1 LYSIVVII
9 SIFFTIKITCLQA
22 YQTNKEIAR
31 AYSAGSLEEV
41 IDIYAQA
48 YPKAIIGKQEIAEQL
63 ANLAKDVANN
73 PIPEI
78 TKQRYFELTR
88 NLMTEEI
95 KRHPNYARLL
105 IQYGNVVEAQG
116 DNIEAINTFEKVQIL
131 APKRQSSLIQL
142 AMAYARNKQYSKAN
156 NLLESTYLLEPT
168 NEEPK
173 AYQSIVMAMSQAPE
187 ERNKIIN
194 QLTDNGLNKHIEL
207 IQNAFAL
214 TNDLDDFLIMCNKR
228 FVGNINTLPNS
239 YRIWAITAYNLK
251 DTAQAATA
259 VYAFRR
265 HFAEEENFRDSR
277 EAHLI
282 SQDVAKG
289 IDPSFA
295 FEKVEE

>member
-1 LYSIVVII
+1 
-9 SIFFTIKITCLQA
+9 
-22 YQTNKEIAR
+22 
-31 AYSAGSLEEV
+31 LEEV
-41 IDIYAQA
+41 IDIYAKA

-73 PIPEI
+73 PVSEI

-88 NLMTEEI
+88 NILTEEI
-95 KRHPNYARLL
+95 KSHPNYARLL
-105 IQYGNVVEAQG
+105 IQYGNLVEAQG
-116 DNIEAINTFEKVQIL
+116 DNVETINTFKKVQLL

-142 AMAYARNKQYSKAN
+142 AMVYARNKQYDKAN
-156 NLLESTYLLEPT
+156 NLLETTYLLEPT

-214 TNDLDDFLIMCNKR
+214 TNDLDDFMIMCNNR

-239 YRIWAITAYNLK
+239 YKIWAVTAYNLN

-277 EAHLI
+277 EALSI
-282 SQDVAKG
+282 RQDILNG
-289 IDPSFA
+289 REPSFA
-295 FEKVEE
+295 FEKMEE